1 VTRILSY
8 VRTQRGLVDYALKR
22 RSVLASLHSGLTP
35 TMDVCDAHPYLL
47 QAAKFHGEAT
57 ERTCPVCRR
66 EPLTEVSWIYGDELG
81 HAAGSARREP
91 ELEALAELHA
101 EFTVYVVEVC
111 RTCRWNQLVRSY
123 VLGTGTRDDRAAPEQ
138 GRRRQPRRSASR

>member
-1 VTRILSY
+1 
-8 VRTQRGLVDYALKR
+8 VDYALKR
-22 RSVLASLHSGLTP
+22 RSVLASLHSGLTSS
-35 TMDVCDAHPYLL
+35 MDVCDAHPYLL

-66 EPLTEVSWIYGDELG
+66 ESLTEVSWIYGDELG
-81 HAAGSARREP
+81 HAAGSARREA
-91 ELEALAELHA
+91 ELETLAELHA

-123 VLGTGTRDDRAAPEQ
+123 VLGTGGGDDRAAPEQ
-138 GRRRQPRRSASR
+138 GRGRQPRRSASR